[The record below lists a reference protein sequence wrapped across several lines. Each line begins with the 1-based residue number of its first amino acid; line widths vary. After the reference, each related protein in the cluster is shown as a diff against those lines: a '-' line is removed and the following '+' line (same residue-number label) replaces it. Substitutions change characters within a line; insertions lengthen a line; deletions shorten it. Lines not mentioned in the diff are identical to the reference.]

1 MIVLIINGA
10 PRSGK
15 DTFIDILTM
24 ENPGRVIRYS
34 SIDWIKQ
41 QALDLGWDGIK
52 DAKGRQFLSDL
63 KNACTNYADIP
74 FKKVTERILSSCN
87 RYSQEAGTVYFCTCV
102 REPEE
107 IVKLKIW
114 CNENKIP
121 CHPILVR
128 RKVAEQKALDK
139 GFISSGDVQFIN
151 YPYPWVIYN
160 DESLED
166 FTKEIK
172 QLMEKVSA

>member
-15 DTFIDILTM
+15 DTFISALTM
-24 ENPGRVIRYS
+24 ENPGKVIRYS

-41 QALDLGWDGIK
+41 QALNLGWDGIK
-52 DAKGRQFLSDL
+52 DAKGRRFLSDL

-74 FKKVTERILSSCN
+74 FKKITKRIISSCN
-87 RYSQEAGTVYFCTCV
+87 RYSWEVGSFYFCTCV

-107 IVKLKIW
+107 ISKIMRW

-121 CHPILVR
+121 CHPVLIR
-128 RKVAEQKALDK
+128 RKKAEQKALDE
-139 GFISSGDVQFIN
+139 GFISSGDTQFLK
-151 YPYPWVIYN
+151 YPYAHTIYN
-160 DESLED
+160 DGSIEE
-166 FTKEIK
+166 FTNEIK

>member
-15 DTFIDILTM
+15 DTFINTLTW
-24 ENPGRVIRYS
+24 ENSGKVIRCS

-41 QALDLGWDGIK
+41 QALNLGWDGIK
-52 DAKGRQFLSDL
+52 DAKGRQFLSDF

-74 FKKVTERILSSCN
+74 FKKIIGHILSSYN
-87 RYSQEAGTVYFCTCV
+87 RYLWKADAVYFCTCV

-107 IVKLKIW
+107 ISKIVRW

-121 CHPILVR
+121 CHPVLIR
-128 RKVAEQKALDK
+128 RKKAEQKALDE
-139 GFISSGDVQFIN
+139 GFISSGDIQFLN
-151 YPYPWVIYN
+151 YPYAHNIYN
-160 DESLED
+160 DGSIED
-166 FTKEIK
+166 FINETK

>member
-63 KNACTNYADIP
+63 KNACTNYADTP
-74 FKKVTERILSSCN
+74 FKKITERILSSCN
-87 RYSQEAGTVYFCTCV
+87 RYSQEAGIVYFCTCV

-107 IVKLKIW
+107 IYKLKIW

-160 DESLED
+160 DGSLED

>member
-15 DTFIDILTM
+15 DTFISTLTW
-24 ENPGRVIRYS
+24 EKPGKVIRYS

-41 QALDLGWDGIK
+41 QALNLGWDGIK

-74 FKKVTERILSSCN
+74 FKKITERILSSCN

-107 IVKLKIW
+107 IYKLKIW

-121 CHPILVR
+121 CHSILIR
-128 RKVAEQKALDK
+128 RKKAEQKALDEE
-139 GFISSGDVQFIN
+139 FTSSGDTRFLDYSYTRVLWNDGSLDEFILK
-151 YPYPWVIYN
+151 
-160 DESLED
+160 S
-166 FTKEIK
+166 K

>member
-15 DTFIDILTM
+15 DTFINTLTW
-24 ENPGRVIRYS
+24 EKPGKVIRYS

-41 QALDLGWDGIK
+41 QALNLGWDGIK

-74 FKKVTERILSSCN
+74 FKKIIGHILSSYN
-87 RYSQEAGTVYFCTCV
+87 RYLWKADAVYFCTCV

-107 IVKLKIW
+107 TSKIVKW
-114 CNENKIP
+114 CDENKIP

-128 RKVAEQKALDK
+128 RKKAEQKALDEE
-139 GFISSGDVQFIN
+139 FTSSGDTRFLDYSYTRVLWNDGSLDEFILK
-151 YPYPWVIYN
+151 
-160 DESLED
+160 S
-166 FTKEIK
+166 K

>member
-15 DTFIDILTM
+15 DTFINILTG
-24 ENPGRVIRYS
+24 ENPGKVIRYS

-41 QALDLGWDGIK
+41 QALNLGWDGIK

-74 FKKVTERILSSCN
+74 FKKITERILSSYN

-107 IVKLKIW
+107 ISKIVRW

-121 CHPILVR
+121 CHPVLIR
-128 RKVAEQKALDK
+128 RKEAEQKALDK
-139 GFISSGDVQFIN
+139 GFISSGDIRFME
-151 YPYPWVIYN
+151 YSYPWFIYN
-160 DESLED
+160 DGSLEE
-166 FTKEIK
+166 FITMIKE
-172 QLMEKVSA
+172 LNERMSA

>member
-15 DTFIDILTM
+15 DTFINTLTW
-24 ENPGRVIRYS
+24 EKPGKVIRYS

-41 QALDLGWDGIK
+41 QALNLGWDGIK

-74 FKKVTERILSSCN
+74 FKKITERILSSRN

-107 IVKLKIW
+107 IYKLKIW

-121 CHPILVR
+121 CHPVLIR
-128 RKVAEQKALDK
+128 RKKAEQKALDE
-139 GFISSGDVQFIN
+139 GFTSSGDTRFLDYSYTRVLWNDGSLDEFILK
-151 YPYPWVIYN
+151 
-160 DESLED
+160 S
-166 FTKEIK
+166 K

>member
-15 DTFIDILTM
+15 DTFINTLTW
-24 ENPGRVIRYS
+24 ENSGKVIRCS

-41 QALDLGWDGIK
+41 QALNLGWDGIK

-74 FKKVTERILSSCN
+74 FKKITERILSSRN

-107 IVKLKIW
+107 IYKLKIW

-121 CHPILVR
+121 CHSILIR
-128 RKVAEQKALDK
+128 RKKAEQKALDEE
-139 GFISSGDVQFIN
+139 FTSSGDTRFLDYSYTRVLWNDGSLDEFI
-151 YPYPWVIYN
+151 
-160 DESLED
+160 L
-166 FTKEIK
+166 KIK
-172 QLMEKVSA
+172 QLM

>member
-15 DTFIDILTM
+15 DTFINTLTW
-24 ENPGRVIRYS
+24 ENSGKVIRCS

-41 QALDLGWDGIK
+41 QALNLGWDGIK

-63 KNACTNYADIP
+63 KNACINYADIP
-74 FKKVTERILSSCN
+74 FKKITEVLFSACN
-87 RYSQEAGTVYFCTCV
+87 RYAQEAGTVYFCTCV

-107 IVKLKIW
+107 ISKIVRW

-121 CHPILVR
+121 CHPVLIR
-128 RKVAEQKALDK
+128 RKKAEQKALDE
-139 GFISSGDVQFIN
+139 GFISSGDTHFLAYFYTQIL
-151 YPYPWVIYN
+151 WN
-160 DESLED
+160 DGSFED
-166 FTKEIK
+166 FIKETK
-172 QLMEKVSA
+172 QLMIRISA

>member
-15 DTFIDILTM
+15 DTFINTLTW
-24 ENPGRVIRYS
+24 ENPGKVIRCS

-41 QALDLGWDGIK
+41 QALNLGWDGIK

-74 FKKVTERILSSCN
+74 FKKITERILSSCN

-107 IVKLKIW
+107 TSKIVKW
-114 CNENKIP
+114 CDENKIP

-128 RKVAEQKALDK
+128 RKKAEQKALDEE
-139 GFISSGDVQFIN
+139 FTSSGDTRFLDYSYTRVLWNDGSLDEFILK
-151 YPYPWVIYN
+151 
-160 DESLED
+160 S
-166 FTKEIK
+166 K

>member
-15 DTFIDILTM
+15 DTFINTLTM
-24 ENPGRVIRYS
+24 ENPGKVIRYS

-41 QALDLGWDGIK
+41 QAINLGWDGIK

-74 FKKVTERILSSCN
+74 FKKITERILSSRN

-107 IVKLKIW
+107 IYKLKIW

-121 CHPILVR
+121 CHSILIR
-128 RKVAEQKALDK
+128 RKKAEQKALDEE
-139 GFISSGDVQFIN
+139 FTSSGDTRFLDYSYTRVLWNDGSLDEFILK
-151 YPYPWVIYN
+151 
-160 DESLED
+160 S
-166 FTKEIK
+166 K

>member
-1 MIVLIINGA
+1 MIVFIINGA

-15 DTFIDILTM
+15 DTFINILTG
-24 ENPGRVIRYS
+24 ENLGKVIRYS

-41 QALDLGWDGIK
+41 QALNLGWDGIK

-74 FKKVTERILSSCN
+74 FKKITERILSSCN

-107 IVKLKIW
+107 ISKIVRW

-160 DESLED
+160 DGSLED

>member
-15 DTFIDILTM
+15 DTFINTLTW
-24 ENPGRVIRYS
+24 ENSGKVIRCS

-41 QALDLGWDGIK
+41 QALNLGWDGIK

-74 FKKVTERILSSCN
+74 FKKITERILSSCN
-87 RYSQEAGTVYFCTCV
+87 RYSWEAGTVYFCTCV

-107 IVKLKIW
+107 IHKIKIW
-114 CNENKIP
+114 CDENKIP
-121 CHPILVR
+121 CHPVLIR
-128 RKVAEQKALDK
+128 RKKAEQKALDE
-139 GFISSGDVQFIN
+139 GFISSGDIQFLN
-151 YPYPWVIYN
+151 YPYAHTIYN
-160 DESLED
+160 DGSIENFINE
-166 FTKEIK
+166 TK

>member
-15 DTFIDILTM
+15 DTFINTLTW
-24 ENPGRVIRYS
+24 EKPGKVIRYS

-41 QALDLGWDGIK
+41 QALNWGWDGIK

-74 FKKVTERILSSCN
+74 FKKITERILSSCN
-87 RYSQEAGTVYFCTCV
+87 RYSWEAGTVYFCTCV

-107 IVKLKIW
+107 IHKIVAW
-114 CNENKIP
+114 CNEFRIP
-121 CHPILVR
+121 CHPVLIR
-128 RKVAEQKALDK
+128 RKEVEQEAIDK
-139 GFISSGDVQFIN
+139 GFTSSGDIQFME

-160 DESLED
+160 DGSIEE
-166 FTKEIK
+166 FINETK

>member
-15 DTFIDILTM
+15 DTFINTLTW
-24 ENPGRVIRYS
+24 EKPGKVIRYS

-41 QALDLGWDGIK
+41 QALNLGWDGIK

-74 FKKVTERILSSCN
+74 FKKITERILSSCN
-87 RYSQEAGTVYFCTCV
+87 RYSWEAGNVYFCTCI

-107 IVKLKIW
+107 IHKLTTW
-114 CNENKIP
+114 CNKYGIP
-121 CHPILVR
+121 CHPILIR
-128 RKVAEQKALDK
+128 RKETEQKAIDK
-139 GFISSGDVQFIN
+139 GFISSGDIQFME

-160 DESLED
+160 DGSVED
-166 FTKEIK
+166 FINETI

>member
-15 DTFIDILTM
+15 DTFINILTG
-24 ENPGRVIRYS
+24 ENPGKVIRYS

-41 QALDLGWDGIK
+41 QALNLGWDGIK

-74 FKKVTERILSSCN
+74 FKKITERILSSRN

-107 IVKLKIW
+107 ISKLKIW

-128 RKVAEQKALDK
+128 RKVAEQAALDK
-139 GFISSGDVQFIN
+139 GFISRGDIQFIN
-151 YPYPWVIYN
+151 YDYPWVIYN
-160 DESLED
+160 DGSFKD
-166 FTKEIK
+166 FIEKIK
-172 QLMEKVSA
+172 QLMEKVTA

>member
-15 DTFIDILTM
+15 DTFINILTG
-24 ENPGRVIRYS
+24 ENPGKVIRYS

-41 QALDLGWDGIK
+41 QALNLGWDGIK

-74 FKKVTERILSSCN
+74 FKKITGHILTSYN
-87 RYSQEAGTVYFCTCV
+87 RYLWKADAVYFCTCV

-107 IVKLKIW
+107 TNKIVKW
-114 CNENKIP
+114 CDENKIP

-128 RKVAEQKALDK
+128 RKKAEQKALDE
-139 GFISSGDVQFIN
+139 GFISRGDIQ
-151 YPYPWVIYN
+151 YLLYDYPWVIYN
-160 DESLED
+160 NGSIEE
-166 FTKEIK
+166 FINETK

>member
-15 DTFIDILTM
+15 DTFINTLTW
-24 ENPGRVIRYS
+24 EKSGKVIRCS

-41 QALDLGWDGIK
+41 QALNLGWDGIK

-63 KNACTNYADIP
+63 KNACTNYADLP
-74 FKKVTERILSSCN
+74 FKKITERIFSSCK
-87 RYSQEAGTVYFCTCV
+87 RYSWESDPIYFCTCV

-107 IVKLKIW
+107 IGKIENW

-128 RKVAEQKALDK
+128 RKVAEQAALDK
-139 GFISSGDVQFIN
+139 GFISRGDIQFIN
-151 YPYPWVIYN
+151 YDYPWVIYN
-160 DESLED
+160 DGSIED
-166 FTKEIK
+166 FINEIN
-172 QLMEKVSA
+172 QLMIRISA

>member
-15 DTFIDILTM
+15 DTFINTLTW
-24 ENPGRVIRYS
+24 ENHGKVIRCS

-41 QALDLGWDGIK
+41 QALNLGWNGIK

-74 FKKVTERILSSCN
+74 FKKITERILSSCN
-87 RYSQEAGTVYFCTCV
+87 RYSWEAGTVYFCTCV

-107 IVKLKIW
+107 IYKLKIW
-114 CNENKIP
+114 CNENKIL

-128 RKVAEQKALDK
+128 RKVAEQAALDK
-139 GFISSGDVQFIN
+139 GFISRGDIQFIN
-151 YPYPWVIYN
+151 YDYPWVIYN
-160 DESLED
+160 DGSLED